1 MTESNTAHASAVLDA
16 AAVAEAMADGERVRA
31 AIRRVY
37 QGPDAVA
44 ELLVVAL
51 VAGGHVLLEGVPGVA
66 KTTTVHALAQALDA
80 PFRRIQFTPD
90 LLPSDITG
98 THVLDMRTQTFT
110 LHKGPLFANIVL
122 GDEINRAPPKTQSAL
137 LEAMQEAQVT
147 IEGKTLALPEPFF
160 VLATQNPVEQEGVYV
175 LPEAQLDRFLIR
187 IVMGYPSAALEER
200 MIATHGSAAPSVP
213 AVLSLARIA
222 SLVALARSVHIGAA
236 ITRYVVALARAT
248 RASRHVELGASP
260 RASLALV
267 RAAQA
272 RALLGGRDHVGVE
285 DIRTLAEPVWAH
297 RLLLRGAAIIEGVEA
312 RAIVEK
318 ALRDVAYDPA

>member
-1 MTESNTAHASAVLDA
+1 MTDLSGAPPALLEPATVGQ
-16 AAVAEAMADGERVRA
+16 AMADGARIRD

-44 ELLVVAL
+44 EWLVVAL

-66 KTTTVHALAQALDA
+66 KTTTVHALARALDA

-110 LHKGPLFANIVL
+110 LHKGPLFANVVL

-137 LEAMQEAQVT
+137 LEAMQESQVT
-147 IEGKTLALPEPFF
+147 IEGSTLPLPQPFF

-187 IVMGYPSAALEER
+187 IVMGYPSAELEER
-200 MIATHGSAAPSVP
+200 MIATHGAAPPDVEP
-213 AVLSLARIA
+213 VVTLERVAA
-222 SLVALARSVHIGAA
+222 LVAVARQVHVAA
-236 ITRYVVALARAT
+236 ATIRYVVALARAT

-272 RALLGGRDHVGVE
+272 RALLSGRDHVSV
-285 DIRTLAEPVWAH
+285 DDVRTLADPVWAH
-297 RLLLRGAAIIEGVEA
+297 RLLLRGAAVIEGVEA
-312 RAIVEK
+312 SAVIAR